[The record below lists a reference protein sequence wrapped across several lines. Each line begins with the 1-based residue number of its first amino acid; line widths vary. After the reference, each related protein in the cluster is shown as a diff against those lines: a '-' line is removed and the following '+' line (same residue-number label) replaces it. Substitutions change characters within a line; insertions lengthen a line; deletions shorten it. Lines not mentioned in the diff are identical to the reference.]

1 VSRQAELKSPGY
13 LPDTNAIIEA
23 VRTGCWNAITGGLNV
38 ETVTQCR
45 DECLRGDRL
54 STGYVAVS
62 PADLSRLAAIHPVS
76 EEEVAMLLLV
86 PEAAALDRGERDLF
100 AHAYGRSD
108 DVWLVCSPD
117 HASVDL
123 GVALGWEDRLISLG
137 DMLRLVGGRADP
149 PFRSHFESSWL
160 SRQRTL
166 ALLRRH

>member
-1 VSRQAELKSPGY
+1 MSRKAELKSPLY
-13 LPDTNAIIEA
+13 LLDTNAIIEA
-23 VRTGCWNAITGGLNV
+23 VRTGCWNAITGGLHV
-38 ETVTQCR
+38 ETVTECR

-54 STGYVAVS
+54 STGYVTVS

-76 EEEVAMLLLV
+76 EEEMAMLLLV
-86 PEAAALDRGERDLF
+86 PEAAALDDGERNLF

-123 GVALGWEDRLISLG
+123 GVALGWEDRLISLA

-149 PFRSHFESSWL
+149 PLRSHFDSPWL
-160 SRQRTL
+160 SRHRTL